1 MLKRLMRNKKGLS
14 EIIASLLLILIVTSA
29 GVVVYA
35 YSVKVIGSSSSNF
48 NLQNAQNEE
57 QAQER
62 FQIIRVW
69 SSNQNQLNLTILN
82 YGMTD
87 LTIVAVYING
97 TSVTQFI
104 SGNAVTIGVDQL
116 INVRFTSPLTVQS
129 GSLQILAVSQ
139 RGGKNTVFYGA

>member
-69 SSNQNQLNLTILN
+69 SSQNQFNLTILN

-97 TSVTQFI
+97 TAVTQFI
-104 SGNAVTIGVDQL
+104 SGNAVTIGADQL

-139 RGGKNTVFYGA
+139 RGGKNTVFFEA